1 MFITTLVN
9 TMVFPFMSIYF
20 VESFGGVITGF
31 ILSGEILASIIA
43 SFYGG
48 YLADQLGRRKVMLV
62 AESIKVLA
70 LFMICI
76 ANSSWLYSPM
86 VTLIMMTIST
96 IGGGIATP
104 AAAAMIIDVSSSE
117 ERKVIYS
124 IQYWVFNAAIGI
136 GGLVGGFLFSDFKFV
151 LFLIVALI
159 SLLSLIILFYL
170 ITETYKPT
178 EQDKVKRKQSSI
190 GKAIMNYREVLKDST
205 FILFTFTSL
214 LVVSIELQAMNY
226 TGVRIA
232 SELKTPVPIFS
243 LDEWSFKIDGI
254 GLFGVMNTLNCV
266 VVVMFGAILGKWIQ
280 KQNESIVLYGGI
292 LIYAIS
298 LGMIAISDVP
308 WVLLVLVIIAALSEL
323 SFWPIVQAY
332 LADLPPEK
340 SRSSYMAVNSLVG
353 RGGMM
358 LGTFAITIGTFI
370 PPWGMG
376 ILFVLTG
383 MISMF
388 LFSTFKNKLLSRRQS
403 IRNAR

>member
-205 FILFTFTSL
+205 
-214 LVVSIELQAMNY
+214 SIA
-226 TGVRIA
+226 
-232 SELKTPVPIFS
+232 P
-243 LDEWSFKIDGI
+243 
-254 GLFGVMNTLNCV
+254 
-266 VVVMFGAILGKWIQ
+266 
-280 KQNESIVLYGGI
+280 
-292 LIYAIS
+292 
-298 LGMIAISDVP
+298 
-308 WVLLVLVIIAALSEL
+308 
-323 SFWPIVQAY
+323 
-332 LADLPPEK
+332 
-340 SRSSYMAVNSLVG
+340 
-353 RGGMM
+353 
-358 LGTFAITIGTFI
+358 
-370 PPWGMG
+370 
-376 ILFVLTG
+376 
-383 MISMF
+383 
-388 LFSTFKNKLLSRRQS
+388 
-403 IRNAR
+403 